1 MLRISHYLRSLAE
14 DAPTPRRAGGR
25 RAPVV
30 IWNLLRRCNLTCKH
44 CYSTSADSDFR
55 GELETAEILR
65 GIDDLRAAG
74 VRVLILS
81 GGEPLMHPDLFE
93 IAAHARQAGMFV
105 ALSSN
110 GTLIDEGNIQRVAEA
125 RFDYVGISLDGLRET
140 HDRFRQ
146 KQGSFD
152 AALAAMRL
160 CREADIRVGMR
171 TTLTE
176 ENAAQLPA
184 LLDLMRELDVQKFY
198 LSHLNYSGRGRRSR
212 ALDAHHRR
220 TREALALL
228 FERADEDIRQGRDS
242 DFVTGNND
250 ADAILLLDWLKRR
263 RPQQLARLCEL
274 LLDWGG
280 NASGEGI
287 ANIDN
292 TGEVHPDSY
301 WWHHSV
307 GNIRHQRFADF
318 WFERPDPLLLQL
330 RQRPRPV
337 VGRCSQCRWLDICN
351 GNTRTRAW
359 AGGELWAK
367 TPAATSAIRKSASS
381 ASRCTPS
388 KESLMNTTV
397 IPPSLLDVDFPAGS
411 VALVGAGPGDP
422 GLLTLR
428 AWALLQQAEVVV
440 YDRLV
445 ARELI
450 ALLPESCQRIYVGKR
465 CGHHSLPQEEINEL
479 LVRLARQ
486 QRRVVRLK
494 GGDPFIFGRGA
505 EELERLLEAGVDCQ
519 VVPGVTA
526 ASGCS
531 TYAGIPLTHRDLAQS
546 CTFVTGHLQN
556 DGRLDLDWAGLARG
570 KQTLVF
576 YMGLGNL
583 AEIAARLVEHGLAS
597 DTPAALVSQGTQ
609 AGQQV
614 TRGALA
620 ELPAL
625 ARRYQLK
632 PPTLIVVGQVV
643 ALFAERAMAHPSY
656 LGAGSPVSREA
667 VACA

>member
-1 MLRISHYLRSLAE
+1 MLRISHYLRSLAG
-14 DAPTPRRAGGR
+14 DAPAPRRAGGR

-65 GIDDLRAAG
+65 GIDDLRTAG

-176 ENAAQLPA
+176 ENATQLPA

-250 ADAILLLDWLKRR
+250 ADAILLLDWVRRR
-263 RPQQLARLCEL
+263 RPQRLARLCEL

-307 GNIRHQRFADF
+307 GNIRRQRFADF
-318 WFERPDPLLLQL
+318 WFEHPDPLLLQL
-330 RQRPRPV
+330 RQHPRPV
-337 VGRCSQCRWLDICN
+337 GGRCTQCRWLDICN

-359 AGGELWAK
+359 ASGDLWGE
-367 TPAATSAIRKSASS
+367 
-381 ASRCTPS
+381 
-388 KESLMNTTV
+388 
-397 IPPSLLDVDFPAGS
+397 
-411 VALVGAGPGDP
+411 DP
-422 GLLTLR
+422 GCYLSDQEIGLER
-428 AWALLQQAEVVV
+428 
-440 YDRLV
+440 
-445 ARELI
+445 I
-450 ALLPESCQRIYVGKR
+450 AL
-465 CGHHSLPQEEINEL
+465 H
-479 LVRLARQ
+479 
-486 QRRVVRLK
+486 
-494 GGDPFIFGRGA
+494 
-505 EELERLLEAGVDCQ
+505 AG
-519 VVPGVTA
+519 
-526 ASGCS
+526 
-531 TYAGIPLTHRDLAQS
+531 
-546 CTFVTGHLQN
+546 
-556 DGRLDLDWAGLARG
+556 
-570 KQTLVF
+570 
-576 YMGLGNL
+576 
-583 AEIAARLVEHGLAS
+583 
-597 DTPAALVSQGTQ
+597 
-609 AGQQV
+609 
-614 TRGALA
+614 
-620 ELPAL
+620 
-625 ARRYQLK
+625 
-632 PPTLIVVGQVV
+632 
-643 ALFAERAMAHPSY
+643 
-656 LGAGSPVSREA
+656 
-667 VACA
+667 

>member
-250 ADAILLLDWLKRR
+250 ADALLLLDWLKRR

-301 WWHHSV
+301 WWHYSV

-337 VGRCSQCRWLDICN
+337 GGRCSQCRWLDICN

-359 AGGELWAK
+359 AGGELWG
-367 TPAATSAIRKSASS
+367 
-381 ASRCTPS
+381 
-388 KESLMNTTV
+388 E
-397 IPPSLLDVDFPAGS
+397 
-411 VALVGAGPGDP
+411 DP
-422 GLLTLR
+422 GCYLSDQEIGLER
-428 AWALLQQAEVVV
+428 
-440 YDRLV
+440 
-445 ARELI
+445 I
-450 ALLPESCQRIYVGKR
+450 AL
-465 CGHHSLPQEEINEL
+465 H
-479 LVRLARQ
+479 
-486 QRRVVRLK
+486 
-494 GGDPFIFGRGA
+494 
-505 EELERLLEAGVDCQ
+505 
-519 VVPGVTA
+519 
-526 ASGCS
+526 
-531 TYAGIPLTHRDLAQS
+531 
-546 CTFVTGHLQN
+546 
-556 DGRLDLDWAGLARG
+556 
-570 KQTLVF
+570 
-576 YMGLGNL
+576 
-583 AEIAARLVEHGLAS
+583 
-597 DTPAALVSQGTQ
+597 
-609 AGQQV
+609 
-614 TRGALA
+614 
-620 ELPAL
+620 
-625 ARRYQLK
+625 
-632 PPTLIVVGQVV
+632 
-643 ALFAERAMAHPSY
+643 
-656 LGAGSPVSREA
+656 A
-667 VACA
+667 V